1 MSSLKP
7 LIFVHPLSETLK
19 KLYEVMQESAES
31 EGIELYEIDDISEF
45 NQLFPTIGQSVAIFG
60 DPKKCAKG
68 LQSNKRTIQKIHSKV
83 ILLSNKAIPKK
94 TLEKFDKVGLTEC
107 IVEPVVPKTLL
118 YKVKLHL
125 RSIISVEEQEE
136 QSKSFSKS
144 DDKNNEDD
152 NNSSSKTFSSK
163 EDKKNDEEHLD
174 YRNKSKKNQ
183 DDDEDDQRESSY
195 HDEEIDTHWKGKNKV
210 LDESAWDEPEDKKKN
225 KYQEQTLDG
234 YYKGKVKKGASL
246 EFDDEPSSTQQR
258 EEDFLDDE
266 INDLKKDLLLEV
278 EEDMAKTRPAESVD
292 EEDEKSKKAKK
303 PLVQAIEDDKK
314 TPQAKV
320 DQIDSY
326 LKGKS
331 SSLESEEQSSA
342 ADSARDHINKEA
354 MRGQVSELYQEED
367 DEFSKARGEK
377 SFDLIQE
384 EKEKAKKKQADQID
398 GNMVHDGEMIKDKP
412 SENLED
418 HKKRKADE
426 IEKYIKGS
434 LSHQTKLED
443 ENEIIDNEEDLIVDI
458 EPDEDIIKRTDLGLE
473 KELKKRESEDSASA
487 DELDEFEDAAAR
499 AKLDLEKE
507 KSDKRSNYQD
517 KESAAMQTG
526 EGSTDQIDHGQTSR
540 TQYDEGDIDQ
550 KYSHQS
556 DAPQD
561 KNADPGHLSGEA
573 QREKE
578 KKKKSQLADNHA
590 EKIQKYY
597 KGVGNSHKQEEWG
610 NHQKKSSSS
619 ELDFEKSQSS
629 EQDQL
634 KEDWDNQASELH
646 YNEEQKKKNA
656 GEFVQNQKEK
666 GDSGELIY
674 NETSLGEQTIDYK
687 KLKEEFDAIPYDLKD
702 KGHKFGDYQPNAKDT
717 GYSFESE
724 GAAKTSA
731 QDIDPAAAGSSQQL
745 DHDFNDPFL
754 KDLPPDLIA
763 QKLEEKEQ
771 REKELEQEQEQQLF
785 EPRPQ
790 GLHHV
795 IALSQKYLSKDEN
808 FRQRLEFAAQNIK
821 EQYQGHVAFYLR
833 KPDTNFFEEVFVS
846 YFDLGVQDSSEAQLQ
861 SWSSLK
867 EIKFPFWL
875 QMTLPTWSDNTFQDQ
890 DCDYFF
896 PFTQNQ
902 VKLGFA
908 VVHFTQGFRPEKSA
922 HLEVYLDAIR
932 GIFMETHQKLG
943 PGESK
948 IKKEEKEARGFL
960 GKFFKDKA
968 S

>member
-1 MSSLKP
+1 MKP

-19 KLYEVMQESAES
+19 KLYEVMQGSAES
-31 EGIELYEIDDISEF
+31 EGIELYEIDDIGEF

-83 ILLSNKAIPKK
+83 ILLSNKAIPRK

-107 IVEPVVPKTLL
+107 IIEPVVPKTLL

-125 RSIISVEEQEE
+125 RSIISKEEQEE

-144 DDKNNEDD
+144 DDKNDEEEND
-152 NNSSSKTFSSK
+152 SSTKTFSSK
-163 EDKKNDEEHLD
+163 DDKKNNEENLD
-174 YRNKSKKNQ
+174 YRSKSKKNQ
-183 DDDEDDQRESSY
+183 DQDEEDQRESSY

-210 LDESAWDEPEDKKKN
+210 IDDSVWDDSEEKKKN

-234 YYKGKVKKGASL
+234 YYKGKVKKGAEL
-246 EFDDEPSSTQQR
+246 EFEDEETSQKQR
-258 EEDFLDDE
+258 DEDYLNDE

-278 EEDMAKTRPAESVD
+278 EEDMAKARHSESLDD
-292 EEDEKSKKAKK
+292 EEEDKKRETNK
-303 PLVQAIEDDKK
+303 PLLEATEDDKK
-314 TPQAKV
+314 SPKAKV
-320 DQIDSY
+320 DQIESY

-331 SSLESEEQSSA
+331 SSQEQEEQSTA
-342 ADSARDHINKEA
+342 ADSARDHINKDP
-354 MRGQVSELYQEED
+354 MRGDVSDLYHEQE
-367 DEFSKARGEK
+367 DEVSKARGEK
-377 SFDLIQE
+377 SLNLIQE
-384 EKEKAKKKQADQID
+384 EKEKAQKKQADQID
-398 GNMVHDGEMIKDKP
+398 GNMVHDGELIKEKP

-418 HKKRKADE
+418 HKKRKAEE

-434 LSHQTKLED
+434 LSHQAKLD
-443 ENEIIDNEEDLIVDI
+443 DDNDIIDNEEDLIVDI

-473 KELKKRESEDSASA
+473 KELKNRESGNSAHA
-487 DELDEFEDAAAR
+487 GELDDFEDAAAKN
-499 AKLDLEKE
+499 KLDLEKE
-507 KSDKRSNYQD
+507 KSDKRSNYQE
-517 KESAAMQTG
+517 KESAAMQSG

-550 KYSHQS
+550 KYSHQT

-578 KKKKSQLADNHA
+578 NKKKSQLADNHA

-610 NHQKKSSSS
+610 NHKRNATSS
-619 ELDFEKSQSS
+619 ELEFEKADTE
-629 EQDQL
+629 EQDQSS
-634 KEDWDNQASELH
+634 EDWDNQASELH
-646 YNEEQKKKNA
+646 YDEEQKKKNA

-666 GDSGELIY
+666 GNSGELIY

-687 KLKEEFDAIPYDLKD
+687 KLKEEFEAIPYDLKG

-724 GAAKTSA
+724 AAAKASA
-731 QDIDPAAAGSSQQL
+731 QDIDPAAAGPSQHLGQ
-745 DHDFNDPFL
+745 DFNAPYL

-771 REKELEQEQEQQLF
+771 RERELEEEQEQLLF

-821 EQYQGHVAFYLR
+821 DQYQGHVAFYLR
-833 KPDTNFFEEVFVS
+833 KPETNYFEEVFVS

-902 VKLGFA
+902 IKLGFA

-932 GIFMETHQKLG
+932 GIFMEPHQKFSQ
-943 PGESK
+943 GETK

>member
-19 KLYEVMQESAES
+19 KLFEVMQESAES
-31 EGIELYEIDDISEF
+31 EGIELYEIDDIGEF

-68 LQSNKRTIQKIHSKV
+68 LQSNKKTIQKIHSKV
-83 ILLSNKAIPKK
+83 ILLSNKAIPRK

-107 IVEPVVPKTLL
+107 IIEPVVPKTLL

-125 RSIISVEEQEE
+125 RSIISKEEQEE

-144 DDKNNEDD
+144 DDKNNEDEND
-152 NNSSSKTFSSK
+152 SSTKTFSSK
-163 EDKKNDEEHLD
+163 EEKKNNEEHLD
-174 YRNKSKKNQ
+174 YRRKSKKNQ
-183 DDDEDDQRESSY
+183 GGDEDDQRESSY

-210 LDESAWDEPEDKKKN
+210 LDDSVWDESEDKKKN

-234 YYKGKVKKGASL
+234 YYKGKVKKGSDL
-246 EFDDEPSSTQQR
+246 EFEDEETSQKQR
-258 EEDFLDDE
+258 DEDFLDDE

-278 EEDMAKTRPAESVD
+278 EEDMAKTRPNQTADD
-292 EEDEKSKKAKK
+292 EEDDISKKKNK
-303 PLVQAIEDDKK
+303 PVLEAIEDDKK
-314 TPQAKV
+314 SPQTKV

-331 SSLESEEQSSA
+331 SSQEAGEQNAA
-342 ADSARDHINKEA
+342 ADSARDRINNDP
-354 MRGQVSELYQEED
+354 MRGEVSDLYQEQED
-367 DEFSKARGEK
+367 EVTKARGEK
-377 SFDLIQE
+377 SFDLVQE
-384 EKEKAKKKQADQID
+384 EKEKAQKKQADAID
-398 GNMVHDGEMIKDKP
+398 GNMVHDGELIKETP

-418 HKKRKADE
+418 HKKRKAEE

-434 LSHQTKLED
+434 LSHQAKLED

-458 EPDEDIIKRTDLGLE
+458 EPDEDIIKRTELALD
-473 KELKKRESEDSASA
+473 KEVTKKASEDTTQA
-487 DELDEFEDAAAR
+487 DEFDDLDYAATKT
-499 AKLDLEKE
+499 KLDLEKE
-507 KSDKRSNYQD
+507 KSDRRSNYQD
-517 KESAAMQTG
+517 KESASIQTG
-526 EGSTDQIDHGQTSR
+526 EGSTDQIDHGQTSK
-540 TQYDEGDIDQ
+540 TQYEEGDIDQ

-556 DAPQD
+556 DQPQD
-561 KNADPGHLSGEA
+561 KNIDPGHLSGEA
-573 QREKE
+573 RREKE
-578 KKKKSQLADNHA
+578 NKKKSQLADNHA

-610 NHQKKSSSS
+610 NHKRNASSADL
-619 ELDFEKSQSS
+619 EFEKEDL
-629 EQDQL
+629 EQQDEL
-634 KEDWDNQASELH
+634 SEDWDNQASELQ
-646 YNEEQKKKNA
+646 YGEEQKKKNS

-666 GDSGELIY
+666 GNSGELIY
-674 NETSLGEQTIDYK
+674 NETALGEQTIDYK
-687 KLKEEFDAIPYDLKD
+687 KLKEEFEAIPYDLKG

-724 GAAKTSA
+724 GAAKGPA

-771 REKELEQEQEQQLF
+771 REQEQQLF

-821 EQYQGHVAFYLR
+821 DQYQGHVAFYLR
-833 KPDTNFFEEVFVS
+833 KPETNFFEEVFVS

-902 VKLGFA
+902 IKLGFA

-932 GIFMETHQKLG
+932 GIFMEPHQKFS
-943 PGESK
+943 PGETK
-948 IKKEEKEARGFL
+948 TKKEEKEARGFL